1 MMPFRWQTWSLRMIC
16 IVWGLCLSACA
27 SGPKPTRVQIDLQ
40 VMENINPDMNG
51 RPSPV
56 VVRLYELNS
65 LTAFN
70 SADFFSLYDKD
81 RQTLGNEL
89 LAVQELSLMPD
100 ERRQLKRTLQADTR
114 YLGVIAAFRD
124 LEHSKWRSSMPI
136 APHKTTQFV
145 IQLQGN
151 QISIATPDSD

>member
-1 MMPFRWQTWSLRMIC
+1 MLRIAF
-16 IVWGLCLSACA
+16 VLCLTACA
-27 SGPKPTRVQIDLQ
+27 SGPKPTKVQVDLRAL
-40 VMENINPDMNG
+40 ENINPDMNG

-81 RQTLGNEL
+81 RQTLGREL
-89 LAVQELSLMPD
+89 LTVKELYLMPD
-100 ERRQLKRTLQADTR
+100 EMRQIEQTLQPDTQ

-124 LEHSKWRSSMPI
+124 LEHAGWRSSI
-136 APHKTTQFV
+136 AITPHETTRLV
-145 IQLQGN
+145 IQLKEN
-151 QISIATPDSD
+151 QISIESLDSD

>member
-1 MMPFRWQTWSLRMIC
+1 MMPSGWQTWALWTIRIGC
-16 IVWGLCLSACA
+16 LLCLTACA
-27 SGPKPTRVQIDLQ
+27 SGPKPTHVQIDLQ

-89 LAVQELSLMPD
+89 LAVDELRLMPD
-100 ERRQLKRTLQADTR
+100 ETRKLERTLQPDTQ
-114 YLGVIAAFRD
+114 YLGIIAAFRD
-124 LEHSKWRSSMPI
+124 LEHSKWRSSMAI
-136 APHKTTQFV
+136 APHKTTQLV
-145 IQLQGN
+145 IELKEN
-151 QISIATPDSD
+151 QISIATPPSD